1 MPHILSFCV
10 SHPYKPI
17 IFIFPPK
24 PWAVCADWQATQS
37 STPGHINI
45 HWSWLDLPGAIKQMA
60 LREKIPTFPR
70 ISLFKRWSI
79 NMRMWID
86 ITLIGA
92 SRFVCLFVCS
102 KSFILSHAK
111 KEKRFTQSCHFCF
124 FFLGSHSYR
133 YTDMGYGQPT
143 LPWSKSWILAKR
155 EKCGEFVHYWISF
168 LLVNWWIGYRVK
180 KMSMFREILKLRNA
194 IEHRK
199 ICVSHLRMSTLTK
212 TRNGLRGN

>member
-79 NMRMWID
+79 NMWMWIYCVFPS
-86 ITLIGA
+86 L
-92 SRFVCLFVCS
+92 SVLLVLFVCLFVLRVL
-102 KSFILSHAK
+102 FYLTPRK
-111 KEKRFTQSCHFCF
+111 KK
-124 FFLGSHSYR
+124 GSHNPVISVFSSWAPTV
-133 YTDMGYGQPT
+133 TDIRIWDT
-143 LPWSKSWILAKR
+143 VNR
-155 EKCGEFVHYWISF
+155 HY
-168 LLVNWWIGYRVK
+168 
-180 KMSMFREILKLRNA
+180 
-194 IEHRK
+194 HDQ
-199 ICVSHLRMSTLTK
+199 SH
-212 TRNGLRGN
+212 GF